1 MCRDTAGQERYA
13 SLAPLYYR
21 GASAA
26 AVVYDVTSVES
37 FKKAKHW
44 VAELQRNASGKIGV
58 PFETLAG
65 SGKMRAIISGP
76 HAVIVLV
83 GNKVDLVDER
93 VVSEEEGREYAQ
105 QCVLLIFLVEFA

>member
-1 MCRDTAGQERYA
+1 MQQAWHVCRDTAGQERYA

-44 VAELQRNASGKIGV
+44 VTELQRNASGKIGV
-58 PFETLAG
+58 PFESLASWSTMG
-65 SGKMRAIISGP
+65 SDNFWAARSHCAGG
-76 HAVIVLV
+76 
-83 GNKVDLVDER
+83 
-93 VVSEEEGREYAQ
+93 Q
-105 QCVLLIFLVEFA
+105 QS